1 MLQSAGIPAL
11 AIIFMGFFG
20 YYAVMGPN
28 GVLRY
33 REYTRTHAIRE
44 AEYARL
50 DKKRAA
56 LRNQVALLDP
66 KRGANPDMVDELVR
80 RELNVAHPDEI
91 IVPLN

>member
-28 GVLRY
+28 GLLRY
-33 REYTRTHAIRE
+33 REYQKAHAKRE

-50 DKKRAA
+50 DKRRAD
-56 LRNQVALLDP
+56 LRNQVGLLDAR
-66 KRGANPDMVDELVR
+66 RGANPDMVDELVR
-80 RELNVAHPDEI
+80 KELNVAHPDEI